1 MDAHLRSRLGD
12 VLLQS
17 PPAQSCRV
25 EFMPS
30 YWGMAEFAALA
41 RAMMGATQDR
51 ANLERAASWR
61 WKVPHALAVDRGRS
75 AIALGLRA
83 AGLRE
88 GEEVILPAFVCR
100 TVAQAV
106 LEAGGT
112 PVFADVDE
120 HCNLSPESVERCLSA
135 RTRAILM
142 VHQYG
147 RLADVDALRSLAQQ
161 HGLILVDDAAVATG
175 AEWRGIMAGAW
186 GDFGV
191 VSFNEGKNLQAGGG
205 GLLLTHHRH
214 IVEAAASDLPEPP
227 SEEMWRTARQAWHRA
242 KRPLTQ
248 SRAYRAAKSL
258 FKRTKAER
266 QPFPPPTI
274 ADFYRQVDGIPPEF
288 WGASHLPA
296 EYRAV
301 TASRLHF
308 IPQRMNGAQAAIAY
322 VQLQRLDEI
331 VKSMTERARWLTEQ
345 LSSIPA
351 LALPQGQYPQ
361 HVYSYYT
368 LRVLRGSRYELA
380 RYLSEKGIQTQWTFY
395 PLHKQERFTGY
406 RRDNLTFTEKLWQ
419 QTLSLPVH
427 PASDVQYVA
436 EKVREFFE

>member
-1 MDAHLRSRLGD
+1 MRALTDNA
-12 VLLQS
+12 LLQS
-17 PPAQSCRV
+17 PPAHRCRV
-25 EFMPS
+25 EFMPPC
-30 YWGMAEFAALA
+30 WGTAEFASLA
-41 RAMMGATQDR
+41 RAMMGATPDR
-51 ANLERAASWR
+51 AHLEKAAQQR
-61 WKVPHALAVDRGRS
+61 WNVQHALAVNLGRS

-106 LEAGGT
+106 LEAGGA
-112 PVFADVDE
+112 PVFADIDE
-120 HCNLSPESVERCLSA
+120 HFNLSPASVERCLSS

-147 RLADVDALRSLAQQ
+147 RLAEVDALRSLARQ

-175 AEWRGIMAGAW
+175 AQWQGVMAGAL

-205 GLLLTHHRH
+205 GLLLTNHRH
-214 IVEAAASDLPEPP
+214 LLEAAASDLPEPP
-227 SEEMWRTARQAWHRA
+227 PEETWRTAWQVWHRA

-248 SRAYRAAKSL
+248 SRGYRMAKSL
-258 FKRTKAER
+258 LKRGRRER
-266 QPFPPPTI
+266 LEPPPPTI
-274 ADFYRQVDGIPPEF
+274 ADFYRQVDGIPREF
-288 WGASHLPA
+288 WGALNVPPA
-296 EYRAV
+296 YRAV

-308 IPQRMNGAQAAIAY
+308 LPQRMNRAQAAIALI
-322 VQLQRLDEI
+322 QLQRLDEI
-331 VKSMTERARWLTEQ
+331 VRDMTERARWLTEQ

-351 LALPQGQYPQ
+351 LALPQGQCPE

-380 RYLSEKGIQTQWTFY
+380 RHLSEQGIQTQWTFY
-395 PLHKQERFTGY
+395 PLHKQERFAGY
-406 RRDNLTFTEKLWQ
+406 RHDNLTCTEKLWQ

-427 PASDVQYVA
+427 PAADVQYVA
-436 EKVREFFE
+436 EKVREFFG

>member
-1 MDAHLRSRLGD
+1 MRAFVDHS
-12 VLLQS
+12 LLQS
-17 PPAQSCRV
+17 PPAQPCRV
-25 EFMPS
+25 EFMPPS
-30 YWGMAEFAALA
+30 WGAAEFAALA
-41 RAMMGATQDR
+41 RAMMGATHDR
-51 ANLERAASWR
+51 ADLEKAACLCWN
-61 WKVPHALAVDRGRS
+61 VPYALAVNLGRS
-75 AIALGLRA
+75 AMALGLRA

-106 LEAGGT
+106 LEAGGV

-120 HCNLSPESVERCLSA
+120 HFNLSPESVERCLSA
-135 RTRAILM
+135 RTRAVLM

-147 RLADVDALRSLAQQ
+147 RLADVDALRSLARQ
-161 HGLILVDDAAVATG
+161 HDLILVDDAAVATG
-175 AEWRGIMAGAW
+175 TAWRGVMAGAW

-214 IVEAAASDLPEPP
+214 IFEAAASDLPEP
-227 SEEMWRTARQAWHRA
+227 SSDAMWRTAWQVWHRV

-248 SRAYRAAKSL
+248 SRGYRAAKSL
-258 FKRTKAER
+258 FKRKKEEGLQT
-266 QPFPPPTI
+266 PPVTV
-274 ADFYRQVDGIPPEF
+274 ADFYRQVDGIPPEW
-288 WGASHLPA
+288 WGASHIPA

-308 IPQRMNGAQAAIAY
+308 IPQRMNGAQAAIAC

-331 VKSMTERARWLTEQ
+331 VRSMTERARWLTEQ
-345 LSSIPA
+345 LSSIPD
-351 LALPQGQYPQ
+351 LALPHGQFPQ

-368 LRVLRGSRYELA
+368 LRLLRGSRYALA
-380 RYLSEKGIQTQWTFY
+380 RHLSEQGIQTQWTFY
-395 PLHKQERFTGY
+395 PLHKQERFAGY
-406 RRDNLTFTEKLWQ
+406 RRDHLPRTEKLWQ